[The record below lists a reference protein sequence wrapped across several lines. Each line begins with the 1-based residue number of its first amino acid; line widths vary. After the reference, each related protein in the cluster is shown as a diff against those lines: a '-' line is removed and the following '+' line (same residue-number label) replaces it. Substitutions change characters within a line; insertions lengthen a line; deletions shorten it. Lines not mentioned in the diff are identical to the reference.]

1 MRARDLLTATF
12 RNEIHARGFQK
23 CKKKKTLYIIYEI
36 KLLKVQL
43 MRPSEMC
50 VNWYCCCDD
59 I

>member
-1 MRARDLLTATF
+1 MRARDLLTAIF

-23 CKKKKTLYIIYEI
+23 CKKKTLYIIYEI

-43 MRPSEMC
+43 MLPSEMC